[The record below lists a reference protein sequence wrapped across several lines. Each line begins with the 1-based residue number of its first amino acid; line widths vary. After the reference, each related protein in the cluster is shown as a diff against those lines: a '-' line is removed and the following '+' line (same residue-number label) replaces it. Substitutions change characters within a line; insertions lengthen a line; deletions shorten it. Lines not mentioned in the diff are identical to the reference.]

1 MEQQSAR
8 HLASFGRYGDT
19 ELLHVNKAELAGL
32 ASLAPGGELPTNP
45 VTGLPEAFFFLP
57 FLAGLG
63 GIGAGAAAAATSA
76 AIPAMTAASLAPAVG
91 GLGALGASMMT
102 PLASG
107 AAGAAS
113 GLGAAAGAAGEL
125 AGAAGAIAPAASAAG
140 ELAGLGGLAGGVPA
154 NVASTL
160 APAAE
165 LATAGSGSLTG
176 SASALAPELAAAS
189 PEALAAG
196 AGPAQ
201 QAALAGPAS
210 NIGAVSPELVN
221 QVALAGPAGQIGP
234 AATPAAEAIAAT
246 PTAELATLGTG
257 PVEAGGSLAPAGAEF
272 GPEAATAA
280 GEVGATGV
288 GEGGLFQSLGGGM
301 DMSTMMQALAPLAMM
316 MGGGGDGKKSGK
328 KGKVATGWEGG
339 SAEFPGEDYEPGIDN
354 EWEYYNNGGLIKGY
368 QTGGPVQQPMEP
380 VMQQAGPP
388 VGGGL
393 ATLMAPPMMD
403 LPDAQM
409 DSPYNGDMEELT
421 APQPGDDQLIE
432 AMTAVL
438 MGEVPPPQDDAI
450 TGAFLQTFG
459 EEALKDL
466 ASRVQAMSSGAGGP
480 APDGINDAIP
490 ALIDGERPAKLSSGE
505 FVIPSDAVAHA
516 GNGDTGA
523 GSKRLQEMVDNL
535 RLSRTG
541 TNEQPPEIDPY
552 MMMPS

>member
-19 ELLHVNKAELAGL
+19 ELLHVNRAELAGL

-57 FLAGLG
+57 FLAGIGGLG
-63 GIGAGAAAAATSA
+63 AAAGAATAAS
-76 AIPAMTAASLAPAVG
+76 IPAMTAASLAPAVG

-102 PLASG
+102 PLAT
-107 AAGAAS
+107 GAAS
-113 GLGAAAGAAGEL
+113 GAAAAGTAAATAGEL

-140 ELAGLGGLAGGVPA
+140 EIAGLGGLAGGIPA

-165 LATAGSGSLTG
+165 VAGSGALSS
-176 SASALAPELAAAS
+176 SASALAPELASAAG

-201 QAALAGPAS
+201 QAALAGPAG

-234 AATPAAEAIAAT
+234 AAA
-246 PTAELATLGTG
+246 PTAASPMEAALATAG
-257 PVEAGGSLAPAGAEF
+257 PEAGGAITPAGAEF
-272 GPEAATAA
+272 GPEAAAAA

-288 GEGGLFQSLGGGM
+288 AEPGLFAQMGGGM
-301 DMSTMMQALAPLAMM
+301 DMSSMMQALAPLAMM
-316 MGGGGDGKKSGK
+316 MGGGGDDKPAKK
-328 KGKVATGWEGG
+328 KGKVADGWSGG
-339 SAEFPGEDYEPGIDN
+339 SASFPGEDYQGGIDD
-354 EWEYYNNGGLIKGY
+354 EWEYYNNGGLIKDY
-368 QTGGPVQQPMEP
+368 NTGGMVQQPQEP
-380 VMQQAGPP
+380 VMQNAGPP

-393 ATLMAPPMMD
+393 ATLMAPPMME
-403 LPDAQM
+403 LPEGQM
-409 DSPYNGDMEELT
+409 DSPYNGDMQELT

-432 AMTAVL
+432 AMTSVL

-450 TGAFLQTFG
+450 TSAFLQTFG

-466 ASRVQAMSSGAGGP
+466 ASRVQAMSSGQGGGP
-480 APDGINDAIP
+480 MPDGINDAIP
-490 ALIDGERPAKLSSGE
+490 ATIDGERPAKLSSGE

-523 GSKRLQEMVDNL
+523 GSQRLQEMVDNL
-535 RLSRTG
+535 RFSRTG
-541 TNEQPPEIDPY
+541 TPEQPPEIDPY